1 MMKSSSQE
9 RVRQMMELNK
19 TVLNRFDSEMKY
31 HRMDIV
37 LKALTDSLYLQ
48 SMDNLEFKSSP
59 IISNALDNNPIL
71 KPNIPISDLAVYYI
85 NDIVFIKHAE
95 YKGVEITH
103 YPYFDNGTLT
113 IMSYDHFSRYV
124 DLSNLI
130 SIFKNIFFR
139 KYNSDDASLFMDIA
153 LIQYLDRMISSG
165 KVTRVDVMRV
175 ESNAYFIKQMNK
187 RYNLINFPN
196 IYIK

>member
-1 MMKSSSQE
+1 
-9 RVRQMMELNK
+9 MMELNK

-31 HRMDIV
+31 HKMDIF

-48 SMDNLEFKSSP
+48 SMDNLEFKP
-59 IISNALDNNPIL
+59 NIIISNTLENIPII

-85 NDIVFIKHAE
+85 NDIVFLKHGT
-95 YKGVEITH
+95 YKGLEITH

-113 IMSYDHFSRYV
+113 IMSYEHFSRYV
-124 DLSNLI
+124 DLSNLTT
-130 SIFKNIFFR
+130 IFHNIFLR
-139 KYNSDDASLFMDIA
+139 KYNEDDASLFMDIA
-153 LIQYLDRMISSG
+153 LIQYLERMIDSG
-165 KVTRVDVMRV
+165 KVTKQDVMGI

-187 RYNLINFPN
+187 RYNLINFPH

>member
-1 MMKSSSQE
+1 MMKCTIQK

-19 TVLNRFDSEMKY
+19 TVLNRFDSESKY
-31 HRMDIV
+31 HKLDIV
-37 LKALTDSLYLQ
+37 LKALTDSIYLN
-48 SMDNLEFKSSP
+48 SMDNLEFKPSI
-59 IISNALDNNPIL
+59 IISNALENNPII

-85 NDIVFIKHAE
+85 NDIVFLKHAA
-95 YKGVEITH
+95 YKGIEITH

-113 IMSYDHFSRYV
+113 IMSYEHFSRYV
-124 DLSNLI
+124 DLANLTN
-130 SIFKNIFFR
+130 IFKNIFFR

-165 KVTRVDVMRV
+165 KVTRKDVMGI